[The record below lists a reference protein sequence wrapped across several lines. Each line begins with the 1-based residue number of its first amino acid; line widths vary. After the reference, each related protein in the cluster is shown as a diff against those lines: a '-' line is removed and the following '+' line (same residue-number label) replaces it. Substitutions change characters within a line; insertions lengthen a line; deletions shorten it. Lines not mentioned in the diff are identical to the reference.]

1 MTGFIPTQPADP
13 AFDQRIVR
21 GNQENTDGLIHPVFS
36 RKNCQQK
43 EASMFARVTTVQGS
57 PNRMDEG
64 ICYFQE
70 QVVPT
75 VEALDGFQGA
85 YLMINRKSGKTV
97 RITLWETEEAQQAS
111 AAVVAQIRREGAE
124 VLRDWRDPLPD
135 QPVIEVYEV
144 AVKARSKH

>member
-1 MTGFIPTQPADP
+1 
-13 AFDQRIVR
+13 
-21 GNQENTDGLIHPVFS
+21 
-36 RKNCQQK
+36 
-43 EASMFARVTTVQGS
+43 MFARVTTVRGA

-85 YLMINRKSGKTV
+85 YLLINRKSGKTV
-97 RITLWETEEAQQAS
+97 RITLWETEEALQAS

-144 AVKARSKH
+144 AVTPRSEH